1 MDYKRLIRII
11 SIVLI
16 IAGIGVGVYYLW
28 VWLNAK
34 GGVSGII
41 NGEVPTT
48 EVVETTTNATTTAGT
63 EIGTETTT
71 QEPQVITQKL
81 SVLINSPVFKYW
93 LSSKDNSLYF
103 ANLNG
108 QIIKINSSG
117 SRSLASSQ
125 TLSDLHSLVSSADGS
140 MVLAEFN
147 YPELPSLS
155 IFSASSTSWKPL
167 PAGTISAAFSPDSK
181 TVAYTDQS
189 ALRTMDLATQKI
201 TEIQKMSQVGFK
213 LNWLKP
219 SEILFYEEPS
229 IETINKYYSF
239 NLTTKTFTN
248 IIDGQ
253 FGVDIIWSKDAKQG
267 IKLASINRT
276 PKLELINEFGDTD
289 VIFTFLTIPEKCLM
303 ENSKIYCG
311 VPKNI
316 RSGIILPDDYYKKK
330 DYFADDIFE
339 LDLPTGK
346 ITKLLDGSET
356 TIDASDLKIKD
367 GALLFIN
374 RYDNKVYSLNIQ

>member
-11 SIVLI
+11 SIILI

-28 VWLNAK
+28 IWLNAK

-41 NGEVPTT
+41 SGEVPTT

-63 EIGTETTT
+63 DIGTETTT

-81 SVLINSPVFKYW
+81 SVLINSPVFEYW

-108 QIIKINSSG
+108 QIIKINNDG
-117 SRSLASSQ
+117 SRSLVSSQ
-125 TLSDLHSLVSSADGS
+125 TLSDLHSLLSSADGS

-155 IFSASSTSWKPL
+155 VFSASSTSWKPL

-239 NLTTKTFTN
+239 NLTTKIFTN

-267 IKLASINRT
+267 IKLASINRI

-289 VIFTFLTIPEKCLM
+289 VVFTFLTIPEKCLM
-303 ENSKIYCG
+303 ESSKIYCG

-316 RSGIILPDDYYKKK
+316 RSGIVLPDDYYKKK

-339 LDLPTGK
+339 LNLPTGK
-346 ITKLLDGSET
+346 ITKLFDGGEAS
-356 TIDASDLKIKD
+356 IDASDLKIKD